1 MQAEKEDKIEQT
13 LDNQITEI
21 NNFLQNTKTLLRSVE
36 HHYNRSNTLA
46 IRHKLKKPESP
57 VTVPNFDNV
66 FFEDIV
72 EEDKAAVEIF
82 KPDDEIIEEEDEAYH
97 PKSPDNR
104 RS

>member
-1 MQAEKEDKIEQT
+1 
-13 LDNQITEI
+13 
-21 NNFLQNTKTLLRSVE
+21 
-36 HHYNRSNTLA
+36 
-46 IRHKLKKPESP
+46 

>member
-1 MQAEKEDKIEQT
+1 
-13 LDNQITEI
+13 
-21 NNFLQNTKTLLRSVE
+21 
-36 HHYNRSNTLA
+36 LA

-82 KPDDEIIEEEDEAYH
+82 KPDDEII
-97 PKSPDNR
+97 
-104 RS
+104 